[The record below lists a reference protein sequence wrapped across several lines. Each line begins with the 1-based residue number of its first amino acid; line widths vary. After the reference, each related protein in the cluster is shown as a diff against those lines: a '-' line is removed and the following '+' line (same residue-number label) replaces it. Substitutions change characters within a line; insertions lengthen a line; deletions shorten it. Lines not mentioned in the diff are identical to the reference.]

1 MSRLDGKIAVIT
13 GATAGIGEATAE
25 LFAREG
31 ASVVLAARRAEKLAE
46 VAGRIEDGGGTA
58 LAVPAD
64 VTLVDDC
71 RRLCDEAI
79 GRFGRIDILVNNAG
93 IVDQHTPTVRVTDE
107 LWDTVMAVNLTGTFY
122 LCREF
127 LLRLRDGEAGSIVN
141 VSSIAGVYGNG
152 GAAYSASKYG
162 VIGLTKN
169 IAIQYA
175 GTGVRCNAVCP
186 GPTPTELNSPDK
198 LARFDA
204 EFMGICSRHT
214 DMTVGDSDVADQAEA
229 ILFLASDA
237 ARYVTGQVLVVDRG
251 MCLYARHGSPP
262 SARPRRGTSWAPCCA
277 SWRRWGGWA

>member
-1 MSRLDGKIAVIT
+1 MTTDGTGRLGGKVAVIT

-31 ASVVLAARRAEKLAE
+31 AAVVLAARRADKLAQ
-46 VAGRIEDGGGTA
+46 VAARIAAAGGEA
-58 LAVPAD
+58 LAVTAD
-64 VTLVDDC
+64 VTRVEDC
-71 RRLCDEAI
+71 RRLCDEAVA
-79 GRFGRIDILVNNAG
+79 RFGRIDILVNNAG

-107 LWDTVMAVNLTGTFY
+107 LWDNVLAVNLTAAFH

-127 LLRLRDGEAGSIVN
+127 LLRLDEGQSGSIVN

-175 GTGVRCNAVCP
+175 GTGLRCNAVCP
-186 GPTPTELNSPDK
+186 GPTPTELNLPEK
-198 LARFDA
+198 LEHFDE
-204 EFMGICSRHT
+204 EFMTICARHT
-214 DMTVGDSDVADQAEA
+214 DMTVGVSDVSDQAEA

-237 ARYVTGQVLVVDRG
+237 ARFVTGQVLVVDRG
-251 MCLYARHGSPP
+251 MCL
-262 SARPRRGTSWAPCCA
+262 
-277 SWRRWGGWA
+277 

>member
-31 ASVVLAARRAEKLAE
+31 ASVVLAARREEKLAR
-46 VAGRIEDGGGTA
+46 VAARIEAAGGTA
-58 LAVPAD
+58 LAVTAD
-64 VTLVDDC
+64 VTHADDC
-71 RRLCDEAI
+71 RRICEEAVT
-79 GRFGRIDILVNNAG
+79 RFGRIDILVNNAG
-93 IVDQHTPTVRVTDE
+93 IVDQHTPAVRVTDE
-107 LWDTVMAVNLTGTFY
+107 LWDNVVSVNLSGTFY

-127 LLRLRDGEAGSIVN
+127 LLRLADEQAGSIVN
-141 VSSIAGVYGNG
+141 ISSIAGVYGNG

-186 GPTPTELNSPDK
+186 GPTPTELNLPEK
-198 LARFDA
+198 LEQFDQ
-204 EFMGICSRHT
+204 EFMTICARHT
-214 DMTVGDSDVADQAEA
+214 DMTVGVSDVSDQAEA
-229 ILFLASDA
+229 ILFLASDE

-251 MCLYARHGSPP
+251 MCL
-262 SARPRRGTSWAPCCA
+262 
-277 SWRRWGGWA
+277 

>member
-1 MSRLDGKIAVIT
+1 MSRLEGKIAVIT
-13 GATAGIGEATAE
+13 GVTAGIGAATAE

-31 ASVVLAARRAEKLAE
+31 SSVVLAARRAEKLAE
-46 VAGRIEDGGGTA
+46 VAKRIEDGGGTA

-64 VTLVDDC
+64 VTRVDDC
-71 RRLCDEAI
+71 RRLCDEAVA
-79 GRFGRIDILVNNAG
+79 RFGRIDVLVNNAG

-127 LLRLRDGEAGSIVN
+127 LLRLREGQTANIVN

-186 GPTPTELNSPDK
+186 GPTPTELNTPDK
-198 LARFDA
+198 LAQFDA
-204 EFMGICSRHT
+204 EFTQTCARHT
-214 DMTVGDSDVADQAEA
+214 DMTVGESDVSDQAEA

-251 MCLYARHGSPP
+251 MCL
-262 SARPRRGTSWAPCCA
+262 
-277 SWRRWGGWA
+277 